1 MSWPEPSDHR
11 TNPEQNSFIP
21 PDPPVKGKP
30 ARRWRLAVASTWL
43 TTTLLMGLGHDSIS
57 YAATTPL
64 PPSGTS
70 TVHTTSATTENRLT
84 YTAVEGA
91 HYYTIALRSDGS
103 VWAWGRNMFGEL
115 GVSED
120 IRYRHT
126 SSPVRIPGIWNVIA
140 ISAAGG
146 GINAAVQADGTVWEW
161 GAGKL
166 PYQVEGISSAKDVVT
181 GSFNIALL
189 RNGTVMSWQRQGT
202 QENDSEVIQRP
213 HAVSGL
219 KEIIQVGS
227 SGQQGYALKKDGSL
241 WTWDEPNQPD
251 KSPSKPAKLKGLS
264 NISSITSTDMSLLV
278 LDQNGKVWGLD
289 EKGKPVSLHHD
300 LKVKQMDGNS
310 QYILLLTTSGEVYS
324 YGRTVTGKEGRVK
337 HLSGI
342 TDISAGY
349 HHNLA
354 LSSNGTIWGWGS
366 DKYQEAGAPATSS
379 GGMVYQPI
387 QAKLG
392 IDVYI
397 NDDLFQSTYS
407 AVQTQHTVQLPVRAV
422 SEAIG
427 ATFEM
432 NKVNGLVEAY
442 SFQYEDRT
450 VTIRPNE
457 TVATVKSSSS
467 STAQS
472 ISLPEPTG
480 NYSGAT
486 TVPFEVF
493 EALGLT
499 VNWDEETSKLTIQ
512 SDT

>member
-11 TNPEQNSFIP
+11 TNPKQNSFIP

-70 TVHTTSATTENRLT
+70 TVHTTAAITKNKLH

-126 SSPVRIPGIWNVIA
+126 SSPVRIPGISNVIA
-140 ISAAGG
+140 ISAAGS

-161 GAGKL
+161 GAGTL

-189 RNGTVMSWQRQGT
+189 RNGTVMSWQRPGT
-202 QENDSEVIQRP
+202 QGNHSEVHRP
-213 HAVSGL
+213 HAISGL
-219 KEIIQVGS
+219 KDIIQVGS

-241 WTWDEPNQPD
+241 WTWNEPSQPD
-251 KSPSKPAKLKGLS
+251 KTPSKPAKLKGLS
-264 NISSITSTDMSLLV
+264 NISSITSTDTSLLV
-278 LDQNGKVWGLD
+278 LDQNGKVWGLE
-289 EKGKPVSLHHD
+289 EKGKPVLLHDD

-349 HHNLA
+349 HHSLA
-354 LSSNGTIWGWGS
+354 LSSNGTVWGWGS

-379 GGMVYQPI
+379 GGMVYQPV

-397 NDDLFQSTYS
+397 NDELLQSTYS
-407 AVQTQHTVQLPVRAV
+407 AVQTQHTVQLPVKAV
-422 SEAIG
+422 AAAIG
-427 ATFEM
+427 ATFEVY
-432 NKVNGLVEAY
+432 KTNGIVEAY
-442 SFQYEDRT
+442 SLKYGNRT
-450 VTIRPNE
+450 VTIHPNE
-457 TVATVKSSSS
+457 AEAIVKSASS

-472 ISLPEPTG
+472 ISLPEPIS

-493 EALGLT
+493 EAMGLD
-499 VNWDEETSKLTIQ
+499 VNWDEEKSMLTIQ
-512 SDT
+512 SDR

>member
-11 TNPEQNSFIP
+11 TNPEQTSFIP

-43 TTTLLMGLGHDSIS
+43 TTTLLTGLGHGSIS

-64 PPSGTS
+64 PPSSTS
-70 TVHTTSATTENRLT
+70 AFHTTAATTENRLT

-91 HYYTIALRSDGS
+91 RYYTIALRSDGS

-126 SSPVRIPGIWNVIA
+126 SSPIRIPGISNVIA
-140 ISAAGG
+140 ISAAGS

-161 GAGKL
+161 GAGTL

-189 RNGTVMSWQRQGT
+189 RNGTVMLWLSQGT
-202 QENDSEVIQRP
+202 QENDSEVHRP
-213 HAVSGL
+213 HAISGL
-219 KEIIQVGS
+219 KDIIQVGS

-241 WTWDEPNQPD
+241 WTWNEPNQPD
-251 KSPSKPAKLKGLS
+251 KPPSKPAKLKGLS
-264 NISSITSTDMSLLV
+264 NISSITSTDSSLLV
-278 LDQNGKVWGLD
+278 LDQNGKVWGLG
-289 EKGKPVSLHHD
+289 EKGKPVLLHDD

-349 HHNLA
+349 HHSLA
-354 LSSNGTIWGWGS
+354 LSSNGTVWGWGS

-379 GGMVYQPI
+379 GGMVYQPV

-397 NDDLFQSTYS
+397 NDELLQSTYS
-407 AVQTQHTVQLPVRAV
+407 AVQTQYTVQLPVRAV
-422 SEAIG
+422 SEAIE
-427 ATFEM
+427 AAFER
-432 NKVNGLVEAY
+432 NQVNGIAKAY
-442 SFQYEDRT
+442 SLQYEDRT

-457 TVATVKSSSS
+457 TEATVKSTS
-467 STAQS
+467 STTTQS
-472 ISLPEPTG
+472 ISLPEPIG

-486 TVPFEVF
+486 TVPFEIF

-499 VNWDEETSKLTIQ
+499 LKWDEETSKLTIQ

>member
-1 MSWPEPSDHR
+1 M
-11 TNPEQNSFIP
+11 
-21 PDPPVKGKP
+21 
-30 ARRWRLAVASTWL
+30 
-43 TTTLLMGLGHDSIS
+43 TTTLLTGLGHGSIS

-70 TVHTTSATTENRLT
+70 TVHSTAATTENRLT

-115 GVSED
+115 GVSKD

-126 SSPVRIPGIWNVIA
+126 SSPIRIPGISNVIA
-140 ISAAGG
+140 ISAAGS

-161 GAGKL
+161 GAGTL

-189 RNGTVMSWQRQGT
+189 RNGTVMSWQRPGT
-202 QENDSEVIQRP
+202 EENHSEVHRP
-213 HAVSGL
+213 HAISGL
-219 KEIIQVGS
+219 KDIIQVGS

-241 WTWDEPNQPD
+241 WTWNEPNQPD
-251 KSPSKPAKLKGLS
+251 KPPSKPAKLKDLS
-264 NISSITSTDMSLLV
+264 NISSITSTDTSLLV
-278 LDQNGKVWGLD
+278 LDQNGKVWGLG
-289 EKGKPVSLHHD
+289 EKGKPVLLHDD

-349 HHNLA
+349 HHSLA
-354 LSSNGTIWGWGS
+354 LSSNGTVWGWGG

-379 GGMVYQPI
+379 GGMVYQPV

-397 NDDLFQSTYS
+397 NNELLQSTYS
-407 AVQTQHTVQLPVRAV
+407 AVQTQYTVQLPVRAV

-427 ATFEM
+427 GAFER
-432 NKVNGLVEAY
+432 NQVNGIVKAY
-442 SFQYEDRT
+442 SLQYEDRT
-450 VTIRPNE
+450 VTIRLNE
-457 TVATVKSSSS
+457 TEAMVKSTSS

-493 EALGLT
+493 EALGLN

>member
-1 MSWPEPSDHR
+1 MSFPEPSDHR
-11 TNPEQNSFIP
+11 TNPKQNSFIP
-21 PDPPVKGKP
+21 HDPPVKGKP
-30 ARRWRLAVASTWL
+30 SRRWRLAVASTWL
-43 TTTLLMGLGHDSIS
+43 TTTLLTGLGHGSIS

-70 TVHTTSATTENRLT
+70 TVHSTAATTENRLT

-115 GVSED
+115 GVSKD

-126 SSPVRIPGIWNVIA
+126 SSPIRIPGISNVIA
-140 ISAAGG
+140 ISAAGS

-161 GAGKL
+161 GAGTL

-189 RNGTVMSWQRQGT
+189 RNGTVMSWQRPGT
-202 QENDSEVIQRP
+202 EENHSEVHRP
-213 HAVSGL
+213 HAISGL
-219 KEIIQVGS
+219 KDIIQVGS

-241 WTWDEPNQPD
+241 WTWNEPNQPD
-251 KSPSKPAKLKGLS
+251 KPPSKPAKLKDLS
-264 NISSITSTDMSLLV
+264 NISSITSTDTSLLV
-278 LDQNGKVWGLD
+278 LDQNGKVWGLG
-289 EKGKPVSLHHD
+289 EKGKPVLLHDD

-349 HHNLA
+349 HHSLA
-354 LSSNGTIWGWGS
+354 LSSNGTVWGWGG

-379 GGMVYQPI
+379 GGMVYQPV

-397 NDDLFQSTYS
+397 NNELLQSTYS
-407 AVQTQHTVQLPVRAV
+407 AVQTQYTVQLPVRAV

-427 ATFEM
+427 GAFER
-432 NKVNGLVEAY
+432 NQVNGIVKAY
-442 SFQYEDRT
+442 SLQYEDRT
-450 VTIRPNE
+450 VTIRLNE
-457 TVATVKSSSS
+457 TEAMVKSTSS

-493 EALGLT
+493 EALGLN